1 MAFDLNLLRIGVT
14 LLSFAVF
21 TGIVLWAWSRG
32 RRGGFD
38 GAAGLPFLDEAI
50 GTPLAAPRANAL
62 LAQGAPRE

>member
-1 MAFDLNLLRIGVT
+1 MAFDLNVLRIGVT

-38 GAAGLPFLDEAI
+38 GAAGLPFLDEA
-50 GTPLAAPRANAL
+50 TDMSQAAPRANTT